1 MASHV
6 YALMLGGPRGLS
18 KLVISRVMIGVN
30 TFRVPISL
38 LITYLL
44 SPLGLQ
50 APQTQTPL
58 TPKEPCKGTLSP
70 LRLKVLYL
78 LGGVGGLSK

>member
-30 TFRVPISL
+30 AFRVPITL

-50 APQTQTPL
+50 KPQTPL
-58 TPKEPCKGTLSP
+58 TPKEPCTGTLSP

-78 LGGVGGLSK
+78 LGGLGGLSK

>member
-30 TFRVPISL
+30 AFRVPITL

-50 APQTQTPL
+50 APQTPNPL
-58 TPKEPCKGTLSP
+58 DPEGAMYRNSESLAPQSTLLTWGARGT
-70 LRLKVLYL
+70 
-78 LGGVGGLSK
+78 